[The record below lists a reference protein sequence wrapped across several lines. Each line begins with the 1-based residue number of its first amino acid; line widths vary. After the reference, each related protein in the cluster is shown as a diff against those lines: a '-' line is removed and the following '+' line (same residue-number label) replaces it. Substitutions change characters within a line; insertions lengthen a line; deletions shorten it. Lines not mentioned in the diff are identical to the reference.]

1 MLGSLITFFLVGL
14 IALVVAG
21 IVLAVV
27 GTVFSLTLGL
37 AGFLLFKVAPILLI
51 GWVVMKLIEKK
62 RGGGELSEA
71 DRKWLEGE

>member
-62 RGGGELSEA
+62 RGRGDLSEA